1 MGDMTDVFGSIV
13 SIAGNLLDSDLV
25 NRFMMA
31 VFAVILVFGV
41 LNCIL
46 GYRLLRFWM
55 MLGGFLVGGGLAL
68 VIVHSMGTQE
78 KSTMMIAG
86 LVTGVVFAVIAFLI
100 YKAGVFILAAGIGW
114 ALSIYFLHPTS
125 SAAFFACIL
134 IGVALGSLAVKYC
147 REVLIVATSLIGGL
161 MAGVSLAKLGNLADI
176 PYGLG
181 MSVGFAIIGML
192 IQFAIN
198 KPAADDEDDEDIREQ
213 IHDRD
218 QRQGQKQNY
227 RQSQKQVQDLDQREY
242 RPKDGSSA
250 EYSEKVRKRE
260 RR

>member
-1 MGDMTDVFGSIV
+1 MSDMTDMFGSIV
-13 SIAGNLLDSDLV
+13 NIMGNLLDSNLV

-31 VFAVILVFGV
+31 IFAVILVFGI

-55 MLGGFLVGGGLAL
+55 MVGGFLVGGGLAL
-68 VIVHSMGTQE
+68 IIVRTMGTQE
-78 KSTMMIAG
+78 KSMMMIAA
-86 LVTGVVFAVIAFLI
+86 LVTGIIFAVIAFLI

-125 SAAFFACIL
+125 SASFFACIL
-134 IGVALGSLAVKYC
+134 IGVALGSMAVKYC
-147 REVLIVATSLIGGL
+147 REVLIVSTSLIGGV
-161 MAGVSLAKLGNLADI
+161 MAGVSLAKLGDLADF

-198 KPAADDEDDEDIREQ
+198 KPASDNEEDLDDEEDSEQ
-213 IHDRD
+213 ERSENQDRK
-218 QRQGQKQNY
+218 QERSQRQEQRQNYRQGQK
-227 RQSQKQVQDLDQREY
+227 
-242 RPKDGSSA
+242 
-250 EYSEKVRKRE
+250 
-260 RR
+260 